1 MQTTK
6 EGSDITMMTVSEA
19 QRVQKFVQEE
29 VVRNKEMSR
38 SHKDK
43 YPEIRELKDQRNPE
57 RAKDA
62 AQLVESARTLRAR
75 RETVPDEV
83 VGGTRKSTMREDPEP
98 VTARTTAKR
107 QKVSSTPVPSGED
120 VVVRVLGH
128 KGDDEVYTVEFANDP
143 KPRTLA
149 RENFVDEV
157 NGVITDKI
165 VRGTIRKRVT
175 DLTRTANTMS
185 TSFWLNVLMRNQEE
199 RVQGP
204 LERLP

>member
-83 VGGTRKSTMREDPEP
+83 VGGTRKRTMREDPEP
-98 VTARTTAKR
+98 VTARTTVKR
-107 QKVSSTPVPSGED
+107 QKVSPTPVPSGED

-128 KGDDEVYTVEFANDP
+128 KGNDGDRVYTVEFANDP

-149 RENFVDEV
+149 RENFVDEARDV
-157 NGVITDKI
+157 VTGKI
-165 VRGTIRKRVT
+165 VQYDKRKGNGF
-175 DLTRTANTMS
+175 DLNGKCRQILCLQAS
-185 TSFWLNVLMRNQEE
+185 
-199 RVQGP
+199 G
-204 LERLP
+204 